1 MTKPKL
7 REQAMNLVATDIL
20 LVEESPNHAD
30 LTIHDLRREHHIH
43 IAKDGEEALD
53 FLFCRGLFIDRSF
66 ACPPKLVLLDLKLPR
81 VDGIEVLRQVKNDSR
96 TKTIPVVV
104 MTSSSEEH
112 ELFLSYDLGAN
123 SVIQKPID
131 SEIFRQKMRT
141 LGLYWMVINQL
152 PSLPEVGNEA
162 RRPK

>member
-1 MTKPKL
+1 
-7 REQAMNLVATDIL
+7 
-20 LVEESPNHAD
+20 
-30 LTIHDLRREHHIH
+30 
-43 IAKDGEEALD
+43 
-53 FLFCRGLFIDRSF
+53 
-66 ACPPKLVLLDLKLPR
+66 

-112 ELFLSYDLGAN
+112 ELFVSYDLGAN